1 MKIVQV
7 IDLLRHQLVRLA
19 TEEEFEVHDYV
30 LLKNDRDKLV
40 GQVVSRSR
48 EVAGAKAD
56 DGYELIEKLEEKDI
70 ARYNKTQ
77 EGEDERVAVAKQC
90 AEDLKLPMRFF
101 ASRSD
106 FTGKTFSF
114 FFTSEEKVDFR
125 DLLKILPK
133 KTNAR
138 IHLQRV
144 GTRDRAKILGGFGRC
159 GRPTCCSTFKVE
171 LESVPLDSA
180 RDQNLLTRDNN
191 KLFGLCGKL
200 KCCLL
205 YEVGL
210 YRELRRNLPHIKQA
224 VTVEGKTGRVMGL
237 DILNQKVKV
246 LFEDTD
252 VYDVFDVDLVQKKF
266 TPQASRAPKKE
277 EVKKA
282 VVGKKEPS
290 SDSPKPESQPTPKK

>member
-7 IDLLRHQLVRLA
+7 VDLLRHQLVRLA
-19 TEEEFEVHDYV
+19 TEEDFSVHDYV
-30 LLKNDRDKLV
+30 LLKNDRDKII
-40 GQVVSRSR
+40 GQVVSKSR
-48 EVAGAKAD
+48 EVPGAKAD
-56 DGYELIEKLEEKDI
+56 EGYKLVEKLGETDI
-70 ARYNKTQ
+70 NRYKETQ
-77 EGEDERVAVAKQC
+77 EKETERVAVAKQC

-101 ASRSD
+101 ASRCD
-106 FTGKTFSF
+106 FTGKVFSF

-125 DLLKILPK
+125 DLLKTLPK
-133 KTNAR
+133 KVDAR

-144 GTRDRAKILGGFGRC
+144 GTRDRAKILSGFGRC

-224 VTVEGKTGRVMGL
+224 VTVDGKSGRVMGL
-237 DILNQKVKV
+237 DILNQRVKI
-246 LFEDTD
+246 LFDETD
-252 VYDVFDVDLVQKKF
+252 IFDVFDIEDVKKKF
-266 TPQASRAPKKE
+266 ASQ
-277 EVKKA
+277 
-282 VVGKKEPS
+282 S
-290 SDSPKPESQPTPKK
+290 SRTPKTPEKKNTDSDKPKS

>member
-7 IDLLRHQLVRLA
+7 VDLLRHQLVRLA
-19 TEEEFEVHDYV
+19 TEEDFSVHDYV

-40 GQVVSRSR
+40 GQVVSKSR

-56 DGYELIEKLEEKDI
+56 DGYELVEKLGEKDV
-70 ARYNKTQ
+70 AKYKETQ
-77 EGEDERVAVAKQC
+77 KGEEERVAIAKQC

-101 ASRSD
+101 ASRCD
-106 FTGKTFSF
+106 FMGNVFSF

-125 DLLKILPK
+125 DLLKMLPK
-133 KTNAR
+133 KVNAR

-171 LESVPLDSA
+171 LESVPLDAA
-180 RDQNLLTRDNN
+180 RDQNLLTRDNE

-224 VTVEGKTGRVMGL
+224 VTVEGKSARVMGL
-237 DILNQKVKV
+237 DILNQRVKV
-246 LFEDTD
+246 LFDET
-252 VYDVFDVDLVQKKF
+252 DVFDVFDIDQVQKKF
-266 TPQASRAPKKE
+266 APQASRLAPKKE
-277 EVKKA
+277 DK
-282 VVGKKEPS
+282 PS
-290 SDSPKPESQPTPKK
+290 DAPKTES

>member
-7 IDLLRHQLVRLA
+7 IDLLRHQLVRLS

-30 LLKNDRDKLV
+30 LLKNEHDKLI
-40 GQVVSRSR
+40 GQVVSHSR

-56 DGYELIEKLEEKDI
+56 DGYELLEKLGEKDI
-70 ARYNKTQ
+70 VKYKEFQ
-77 EGEDERVAVAKQC
+77 KGESERVEIAKQC
-90 AEDLKLPMRFF
+90 AEELNLPMRFF
-101 ASRSD
+101 ASSCD
-106 FTGKTFSF
+106 LTGNIFSF

-125 DLLKILPK
+125 DLLKMLPK
-133 KTNAR
+133 KVDAR

-171 LESVPLDSA
+171 LESVPLDAA
-180 RDQNLLTRDNN
+180 RDQNLLTREND

-224 VTVEGKTGRVMGL
+224 VTVEGKSARVMGL

-246 LFEDTD
+246 VFDETD
-252 VYDVFDVDLVQKKF
+252 VYDVFDIDQVQKKF
-266 TPQASRAPKKE
+266 TPQ
-277 EVKKA
+277 
-282 VVGKKEPS
+282 EPRTTQKTEDDML
-290 SDSPKPESQPTPKK
+290 SDSPEEEL

>member
-19 TEEEFEVHDYV
+19 TEEDFSVHDYV
-30 LLKNDRDKLV
+30 LLKNDRDKIV
-40 GQVVSRSR
+40 GQVVSTSR
-48 EVAGAKAD
+48 KVSGAKAD
-56 DGYELIEKLEEKDI
+56 DGYELIEKLGEKDLQK
-70 ARYNKTQ
+70 YNEIQK
-77 EGEDERVAVAKQC
+77 GENERVAIAKQC
-90 AEDLKLPMRFF
+90 AEELNLEMRFF

-106 FTGKTFSF
+106 FTGNVFSF
-114 FFTSEEKVDFR
+114 FFTSEDKVDFR

-133 KTNAR
+133 KVSSR

-224 VTVEGKTGRVMGL
+224 VTVEGKSGRVMGL

-246 LFEDTD
+246 LFDET
-252 VYDVFDVDLVQKKF
+252 DVFDVFDMEVVKKKF
-266 TPQASRAPKKE
+266 TPQKTTS
-277 EVKKA
+277 V
-282 VVGKKEPS
+282 
-290 SDSPKPESQPTPKK
+290 SPKSEDSSSETPDKK

>member
-19 TEEEFEVHDYV
+19 TEEDFAVHDYV
-30 LLKNDRDKLV
+30 ALKNEKDKIV
-40 GQVVSRSR
+40 GQVVSKSR
-48 EVAGAKAD
+48 EVSGAKAD
-56 DGYELIEKLEEKDI
+56 EGYELIEKL
-70 ARYNKTQ
+70 
-77 EGEDERVAVAKQC
+77 GEDDIKRYKDFEKGEEERVALAKQC
-90 AEDLKLPMRFF
+90 AEELNLPMRFF

-106 FTGKTFSF
+106 LTGNVFSF

-133 KTNAR
+133 KVNSR

-180 RDQNLLTRDNN
+180 RDQNLLTRDNE

-224 VTVEGKTGRVMGL
+224 VTVEGKSARVMGL

-246 LFEDTD
+246 LFDET
-252 VYDVFDVDLVQKKF
+252 DVFDVFDIDQVQKKF
-266 TPQASRAPKKE
+266 SPQTPPKPKKP
-277 EVKKA
+277 
-282 VVGKKEPS
+282 EPPI
-290 SDSPKPESQPTPKK
+290 SPENES

>member
-7 IDLLRHQLVRLA
+7 IDLFRHQLVRLA
-19 TEEEFEVHDYV
+19 TEEDFAVHDYV
-30 LLKNDRDKLV
+30 ALKNEKDKIV
-40 GQVVSRSR
+40 GQVVSKSR
-48 EVAGAKAD
+48 EVSGAKAD
-56 DGYELIEKLEEKDI
+56 EGYELIEKLEEDDIKRYKDFE
-70 ARYNKTQ
+70 K
-77 EGEDERVAVAKQC
+77 GEKERVALAKQC
-90 AEDLKLPMRFF
+90 AEELNLPMRFF

-106 FTGKTFSF
+106 LTGNVFSF
-114 FFTSEEKVDFR
+114 FFTSKEKVDFR

-133 KTNAR
+133 KVNSR

-159 GRPTCCSTFKVE
+159 GHPTCCSTFKVE

-180 RDQNLLTRDNN
+180 RDQNLLTRNN
-191 KLFGLCGKL
+191 EKLFGLCGKL

-224 VTVEGKTGRVMGL
+224 VTVDGKSARVMGL

-246 LFEDTD
+246 LFDET
-252 VYDVFDVDLVQKKF
+252 DVFDVFDIDQVQKKF
-266 TPQASRAPKKE
+266 SPQTPPKPK
-277 EVKKA
+277 
-282 VVGKKEPS
+282 KKEPPI
-290 SDSPKPESQPTPKK
+290 SPENES

>member
-30 LLKNDRDKLV
+30 LLKNDRDKLL
-40 GQVVSRSR
+40 GQVVSRAR

-56 DGYELIEKLEEKDI
+56 EGYELVEKVGEKDLD
-70 ARYNKTQ
+70 RYNKTQ
-77 EGEDERVAVAKQC
+77 EGEDERVAIAKQC
-90 AEDLKLPMRFF
+90 AIDLKLPMRFF
-101 ASRSD
+101 ASRTD

-133 KTNAR
+133 KVNAR

-224 VTVEGKTGRVMGL
+224 VTVEGKSARVMGL

-246 LFEDTD
+246 LFDDTD
-252 VYDVFDVDLVQKKF
+252 VYDVFDMELVQKKF
-266 TPQASRAPKKE
+266 APQKTTPVPKKE
-277 EVKKA
+277 VKEK
-282 VVGKKEPS
+282 P
-290 SDSPKPESQPTPKK
+290 SDSPKTES